1 MKKSSELINELKDT
15 LLARYEKQGYDSVSR
30 AHATIG
36 YMGGMLD
43 TIMRHLNDDQRAAA
57 IDDLVYHIKANKVD

>member
-36 YMGGMLD
+36 YLSGMIG
-43 TIMRHLNDDQRAAA
+43 TIMHHLNDEQRAAA
-57 IDDLVYHIKANKVD
+57 IDDLAYHIEVNKAE